1 MTEKLVHPG
10 VSVVLPVH
18 GNAIYLDETLRS
30 IYASTKVPD
39 EVLII
44 DDGIDVKLLGQITS
58 KFIDVRVIP
67 NQGKGLVDALNTGIE
82 IANFDL
88 IARIDGDDCVEP
100 LRFHA
105 QQAEFRSDSSL
116 VLLGSQVTYID
127 PNGLIKGISL
137 YLAGDITRETQKAER
152 CLLAHPS
159 VMFRRQ
165 EAILV
170 GGYRHI
176 CNIDG
181 VDLAEDFDM
190 WVRLSRMGRVVNSPE
205 LLTQYR
211 QHESQLSNQ
220 HRLPQE
226 IATYYVRAVGSF
238 ENTHPTLAPNLEMGP
253 SNGSTWGSPLFIL
266 RNLGIQAFVLYLV
279 EVLAY
284 RKVINNVMRRYISR
298 VLRIFA

>member
-10 VSVVLPVH
+10 ISVVLPVH

-44 DDGIDVKLLGQITS
+44 DDGIEVKLLNRMTS
-58 KFIDVRVIP
+58 KFTDLRVIP
-67 NQGKGLVDALNTGIE
+67 NKGKGLVDALNTGIE
-82 IANFDL
+82 IANYDL

-100 LRFHA
+100 LRYQA

-127 PNGLIKGISL
+127 PDGLTNGFST
-137 YLAGDITRETQKAER
+137 YLTGDITHETQKAER

-165 EAILV
+165 AAILV

-190 WVRLSRMGRVVNSPE
+190 WVRLSRIGRVVNTSD
-205 LLTQYR
+205 LLTKYR
-211 QHESQLSNQ
+211 QHGSQLSNQ

-238 ENTHPTLAPNLEMGP
+238 ENSHPSLAPALEMGS
-253 SNGSTWGSPLFIL
+253 SNGSTWGNLLFIL
-266 RNLGIQAFVLYLV
+266 RNLGIRSSALYLV
-279 EVLAY
+279 EILAY
-284 RKVINNVMRRYISR
+284 KKVIPNMMRRYISR
-298 VLRIFA
+298 ILRIFG